1 MSWSRT
7 ATFHEQLAVT
17 LNAGLP
23 IAQAVQLAG
32 DTAGGDLRPQA
43 RRWGDGCAAGH
54 GLAGQLAAAQQP
66 EFDVALIK
74 AGETSGRLPEMCREL
89 AAHYRHRIELRNLVI
104 GRLVYPVVLI
114 HVALLA
120 LGVVLTFSSGWSP
133 WIILVLPVLLWLS
146 VGGAWLLF
154 GLLGA
159 ARRARLALAGPLA
172 PLTLPLVAA
181 NTCTV
186 LRAAL
191 SAGMLMPDALELT
204 AGACGNQVLG
214 SRLAEA
220 GRDLRH
226 NRLDSLSAALAR
238 TGLPAIVVDHVTS
251 GERSGKLD
259 ETLGQAAMLMRESF
273 RLRAE
278 WTARVTCGLI
288 YGAAMLAA
296 VAVVFFFWSGYFGM
310 INDVMK
316 DMD

>member
-1 MSWSRT
+1 MSWART

-43 RRWGDGCAAGH
+43 RRWGDACAAGH
-54 GLAGQLAAAQQP
+54 GLAGQLAAAHQP
-66 EFDVALIK
+66 GFDVALIK
-74 AGETSGRLPEMCREL
+74 AGETSGRLPEMCRDL
-89 AAHYRHRIELRNLVI
+89 AAHYRHRIELRTLVI

-120 LGVVLTFSSGWSP
+120 LGIVLTFSSGWSP
-133 WIILVLPVLLWLS
+133 WVILALPVLLWLS
-146 VGGAWLLF
+146 ASGAWLAF
-154 GLLGA
+154 GLLGPD
-159 ARRARLALAGPLA
+159 RRAQLALSGPFA

-186 LRAAL
+186 LRASL

-204 AGACGNQVLG
+204 AGACGNRVLG
-214 SRLAEA
+214 GRLAEA

-238 TGLPAIVVDHVTS
+238 TGLPAIMVDHVTS

-278 WTARVTCGLI
+278 WTARITCGLI
-288 YGAAMLAA
+288 YAGAMLAA
-296 VAVVFFFWSGYFGM
+296 VAVVFFFWLGYFGM
-310 INDVMK
+310 INDIAK
-316 DMD
+316 DL